1 MNQNLQ
7 LKPDKSEYSIEIDI
21 FYSLFELLSYAQDYS
36 NYNLVPNFWI
46 NPTKTKIKKT
56 FVLNYIQ
63 GNNMISPE
71 HCKDYLIQQAN
82 YISSLSFDDYL
93 LSISHLTSTKTFIES
108 YLHTTL
114 KKESEITVT
123 KGITNDDS
131 TIIVYHSNTP
141 VKIFKSLWVL
151 LYSIMIED
159 ELFNLPSLEEFLT
172 FLSTNDTFDLEKCTS
187 HYSTKEL
194 KISQIRFTA
203 IDIERKLVQTY
214 IDKFNN
220 IIMNSPIYKYKL
232 YLFTNIQ
239 HEYNN
244 NLFYKD
250 DNIFYTSTFLSFSF
264 QQKLIYIP
272 TSNIDNVPAKLITIS
287 NKQRFKL
294 FPDANI
300 VKNQQ
305 ITDRGVYS
313 ISTPKASF
321 NTTSLIN
328 HFATKHKIY
337 INTIVEG
344 AAGLGGNLLN
354 FSTVFKNVIGIE
366 CDHTTFL
373 ALKNNCDIYK
383 KTLPKKYKANI
394 ELIED
399 TILKAVP
406 IIDTKYKIDA
416 IFMSPPWGG
425 INYTN
430 ASNITYYLDN
440 KPLWI
445 VIEYLLS
452 YTQLIYLD
460 LGKNININE
469 LISHLKAYTI
479 EVIDRTSYAYLVCIY
494 SKKPNTKKDISLQK
508 IQEELNITNISNN
521 NTNSYIESDNN
532 NRSVLLYK
540 ECHSLCLDLLLPNT
554 NNLVS
559 IQNIVLPISTV
570 FNIAD
575 SLHLKLFN
583 YIIYKTDPFPS
594 KEYMFSLF
602 ASYFESDLLGWKEKN
617 SPHWIVKGGFNI
629 KQLLGHKYNDKSG
642 AESIKTKDIDLNISI
657 KDNTFRQKYLEYI
670 IKKCYSFFIHSSY
683 YFLFNIQLISFKPPS
698 YNWIEKNNLYHLIL
712 ISYQNSDWIDIGFV
726 DYTIS
731 ENMIDWSISYK
742 VGFPIKTAD
751 TYMDEIVKLVYQ
763 SNVKDIDNFTY
774 RKRNPNKGSLFK
786 KGIQDLERSIILCE
800 LDHSIYEDYEEYCH
814 YLMSTSKDNVKNG
827 NVALEFLQ
835 HYFRKKRKQLK

>member
-1 MNQNLQ
+1 MNQNN
-7 LKPDKSEYSIEIDI
+7 KPDKSEYSIEIDI
-21 FYSLFELLSYAQDYS
+21 FFSTFDLLIQSTS
-36 NYNLVPNFWI
+36 NYSINLTPNFWS
-46 NPTKTKIKKT
+46 NPTPTKIKKT
-56 FVLNYIQ
+56 FLLNYIQ

-82 YISSLSFDDYL
+82 YISSLSFEDYL
-93 LSISHLTSTKTFIES
+93 ICISHLTSTKKFIDK
-108 YLHTTL
+108 YLL
-114 KKESEITVT
+114 SSIKKETEITVS
-123 KGITNDDS
+123 KGVTDDS
-131 TIIVYHSNTP
+131 NIIVYHSTTP
-141 VKIFKSLWVL
+141 VKEFTSLWL
-151 LYSIMIED
+151 ILYQIMKED
-159 ELFNLPSLEEFLT
+159 EIFNIPSTELFLT
-172 FLSTNDTFDLEKCTS
+172 FLSNNDIFDLEKITT
-187 HYSTKEL
+187 HFSTKTL
-194 KISQIRFTA
+194 KISQTRFIA

-214 IDKFNN
+214 IDKFNS
-220 IIMNSPIYKYKL
+220 IIMKSPIFKYKL
-232 YLFTNIQ
+232 YLFTTIQ
-239 HEYNN
+239 HEYDN

-250 DNIFYTSTFLSFSF
+250 DNLFYSSTFLSFSL

-321 NTTSLIN
+321 NTTSIIN
-328 HFATKHKIY
+328 HFATKHKIF
-337 INTIVEG
+337 ITTIVEG

-354 FSTVFKNVIGIE
+354 FTTVFKNVIGIE

-373 ALKNNCDIYK
+373 ALENNCEIYK
-383 KTLPKKYKANI
+383 KTLPKKYKANL

-399 TILKAVP
+399 TIIKAIP
-406 IIDTKYKIDA
+406 IINTKYKIDA

-430 ASNITYYLDN
+430 ATNVTYYLDN

-445 VIEYLLS
+445 IVDYLLS

-460 LGKNININE
+460 LGKNINMNE
-469 LISHLKAYTI
+469 LLSHLKGYTI
-479 EVIDRTSYAYLVCIY
+479 EVVDRTSYAYLVCIY
-494 SKKPNTKKDISLQK
+494 SKTSNIKKDSFLQK
-508 IQEELNITNISNN
+508 IQEELNITSIENKN
-521 NTNSYIESDNN
+521 NTTFIKSDNH
-532 NRSVLLYK
+532 NRSILLYK
-540 ECHSLCLDLLLPNT
+540 ECNSLCLDLLLPNIT
-554 NNLVS
+554 NFS
-559 IQNIVLPISTV
+559 TIQNIVLPISTV
-570 FNIAD
+570 YNIAD

-583 YIIYKTDPFPS
+583 YIVHKTEPFPS
-594 KEYMFSLF
+594 KEHMFSLF

-657 KDNTFRQKYLEYI
+657 KDNSFREKYLQYI
-670 IKKCYSFFIHSSY
+670 IKKCYSFFIYSSY
-683 YFLFNIQLISFKPPS
+683 YFLFNIQLISFKPPT

-726 DYTIS
+726 DYTIN

-742 VGFPIKTAD
+742 VGFPIKTAE

-814 YLMSTSKDNVKNG
+814 YLMTNSKDNIKNG
-827 NVALEFLQ
+827 NIVLEFLQ